1 MSDSLMQHES
11 AQRDLASK
19 LVMMKNQIM
28 VNDIGKSVSR
38 KFAAVKIGTL
48 MSAVP
53 VSVRLYKIIF
63 LSLNFANKVQMNT
76 LLLLKVDKMR

>member
-1 MSDSLMQHES
+1 
-11 AQRDLASK
+11 
-19 LVMMKNQIM
+19 MMKNQIM

-53 VSVRLYKIIF
+53 VSVRLYKIIS

-76 LLLLKVDKMR
+76 LLLLKADKMR

>member
-1 MSDSLMQHES
+1 
-11 AQRDLASK
+11 
-19 LVMMKNQIM
+19 MMKNQIM
-28 VNDIGKSVSR
+28 VNEIGKSVSR